1 VAKVDEQWWAE
12 VIHQLQS
19 HVREESVFLDAY
31 ARLVDDTDDPSVR
44 FLLGAILDDERR
56 HHELFASMA
65 DAARSADSDAGSA
78 DAGASGD
85 EAVPPAPRLSAD
97 TARTLLEPTERF
109 LAAERDDHR
118 HLAALR
124 KDLKPLRDN
133 TLWPLLVELMEI
145 DTTKHVRILEYLR
158 DRLRAAQEG

>member
-31 ARLVDDTDDPSVR
+31 ARLVDDTDDPSVQ
-44 FLLGAILDDERR
+44 FLLRAILDDERR
-56 HHELFASMA
+56 HHELFMSMA
-65 DAARSADSDAGSA
+65 DAARSADSDAGG
-78 DAGASGD
+78 AG
-85 EAVPPAPRLSAD
+85 AVPPAPRLSAQ

-124 KDLKPLRDN
+124 KDLKPVRDD

-158 DRLRAAQEG
+158 GRLRAAEEG